1 MPDPDAQPETP
12 DDLDAQLNALMAK
25 ATAPPEAPVETSA
38 EDSSEES
45 SAQEETQA
53 GDGTAAAPAD
63 ASGSADSESLADPV
77 ADVEAG
83 LGNIESQLDDLM
95 AKAAG
100 DEKTAGAAAEAAA
113 SVPVD
118 AEETS
123 PPDASSADAIEQAE
137 SALDAFEDA
146 FETVQD
152 VVTDLPAPEPELAP
166 QATESEPEP
175 HPEPVAAAE
184 PEPTPA
190 AEATAPGSE
199 LADSEDE
206 LAAQIQALLD
216 ETADEQDSAFVSP
229 DELLAQDAQEAP
241 AVDEEDELLGGP
253 EAFVSPEELLVETV
267 SEDPPVAP
275 APEVEAQVET
285 AEAAPAD
292 DAPLIDQIDGLLA
305 DHAQDVI
312 AGEFEDVDAILGVPD
327 TSGENVADPVDDL
340 EGDFKTVDELD
351 EPDDDELEGG
361 FESLN
366 ELLEPEEP
374 DKAQESAD
382 SEDDEA
388 CDDLDG
394 MFMPPSA
401 VSDAPPVEEASPLP
415 EAAAEEDEVPEG
427 DFASLDAMLNA
438 PVPSPEDAEGAP
450 PDPPTSEPVAAE
462 PAKKSDPAP
471 RRFKFNPAVV
481 RAAAVVVLGG
491 LLSVCALVNKP
502 LDKLPDDMKQA
513 VGWVALAVAG
523 PGLLLVGYGLLF
535 N

>member
-123 PPDASSADAIEQAE
+123 PP
-137 SALDAFEDA
+137 DAFEDA

-374 DKAQESAD
+374 DKAQDSAD

-471 RRFKFNPAVV
+471 SRFKFNPAVV